1 MLKTINKINI
11 KEIEGMKWFEEELD
25 EVIKNSSK
33 DIYNIC
39 KKNIL
44 SGGKKIRPALLLS
57 SSLCFGPLVKE
68 AVMAAVS
75 CECIHMASLVH
86 DDIIDLSDTRRNKP
100 TIHIEHGNHVAVLV
114 GDFLFAKAFE
124 VLTKHGLLQSMEIL
138 VDAISKMCDGEIVQ
152 EKNKF
157 NMYQT
162 KKDYYERSYKKTG
175 VLLAACT
182 QIGAIIGGAS
192 NTEIKALKSY
202 GENIGYAYQ
211 IIDDIL
217 DFTGD
222 EKILGKPIGA
232 DLKEGNITLPIIKL
246 IEDQEYK
253 EWIEQIIKKE
263 KSKEMNIEIIKILKE
278 KDILQ
283 KTYDE
288 AIYFI
293 DQAKKN
299 LEYIKNSSYKYFL
312 LEITDQIIKRKK

>member
-25 EVIKNSSK
+25 QFIRNSSQN
-33 DIYNIC
+33 IYDIC
-39 KKNIL
+39 KNNVL
-44 SGGKKIRPALLLS
+44 SGGKRIRPALLLS

-68 AVMAAVS
+68 AVMASVA

-86 DDIIDLSDTRRNKP
+86 DDIIDLSHTRRNKP
-100 TIHIEHGNHVAVLV
+100 TIHIEHGNHVGVLV

-124 VLTKHGLLQSMEIL
+124 VLSQYGLFQSLEIL

-152 EKNKF
+152 AKNKF
-157 NMYQT
+157 NIHQT
-162 KKDYYERSYKKTG
+162 KKDYYERIYKKTG

-182 QIGAIIGGAS
+182 QIGGIIGGAS
-192 NTEIKALKSY
+192 ITEVKALKLY
-202 GENIGYAYQ
+202 GENVGYAYQ

-217 DFTGD
+217 DFTGN
-222 EKILGKPIGA
+222 EKVLGKPIGA

-246 IEDQEYK
+246 MENEGYK
-253 EWIEQIIKKE
+253 EWIEEMIKKDE
-263 KSKEMNIEIIKILKE
+263 IENRYTEIVQLLKE
-278 KDILQ
+278 HYILQ

-293 DQAKKN
+293 DQARKN
-299 LEYIKNSSYKYFL
+299 LESIKDSSYKYFL
-312 LEITDQIIKRKK
+312 MEITEQMIKRKK